1 MRRLIL
7 FILVT
12 AAVIFAAVW
21 LADRPGEVTIR
32 WQGWRIDTSVP
43 VLLMLVLAG
52 LAVLVFIGRTL
63 RAVIETPKRWLA
75 ERRHRREREGY
86 RALTD
91 GMAAIA
97 SGDPGRAKKLAKRAD
112 KLLADRSLTGLLNAQ
127 TAQLNGDEIE
137 ARRRFKD
144 MLNRPETA
152 FLGLKGL
159 MALALKHD
167 DRDAALDYAR
177 RAWAL
182 KPGAEDLAQI
192 LFDLQMRA
200 GQWAEAEI
208 TLDEAHRKGA
218 LSGADFKHRQAVA
231 LLERARHASDPGEAL
246 DLALKA
252 HRADPM
258 LVAAGAEAAE
268 RLHHAGKTRKAQ
280 AVIDASW
287 RAAPHPSLV
296 EAAIMLAPA
305 ETPLQR
311 VKRLEKLVKT
321 NPDAADGHIALAEA
335 AMAAKLWG
343 HARTHLTTAA
353 ELRPTA
359 GTFISLARLEREEK
373 GDEAA
378 AQGWLAKSTDAPAEP
393 AWTCTACG
401 KPADAWSALC
411 PTCNAPDTLEWR

>member
-1 MRRLIL
+1 MRRLVL

-12 AAVIFAAVW
+12 ALLIFAAVW

-43 VLLMLVLAG
+43 VLLMLVLA
-52 LAVLVFIGRTL
+52 VLIVLGVIGRVLRTL
-63 RAVIETPKRWLA
+63 IETPKRWLA
-75 ERRHRREREGY
+75 ENRHRREREGY

-97 SGDPGRAKKLAKRAD
+97 SGDPRQARKLAKRAD

-127 TAQLNGDEIE
+127 TAQLAGDETE
-137 ARRRFKD
+137 ARARFDD
-144 MLNRPETA
+144 MLGRPETA

-167 DRDAALDYAR
+167 DRTAALDYAR

-182 KPGAEDLAQI
+182 KPGTEELAAI
-192 LFDLQMRA
+192 LFDLQARA

-208 TLDEAHRKGA
+208 NLNEAHRKGA
-218 LSGADFKHRQAVA
+218 LSNAEFKHRHAVA
-231 LLERARHASDPGEAL
+231 LLERARRAADSGEAL

-258 LVAAGAEAAE
+258 LVAAAAEAADQ
-268 RLHHAGKTRKAQ
+268 LHRAGKTRKAQ
-280 AVIDASW
+280 AVIDATW

-296 EAAIMLAPA
+296 EAEILLAPA

-321 NPDAADGHIALAEA
+321 NPDAADGHVALAEA
-335 AMAAKLWG
+335 AMGAKLWG
-343 HARTHLTTAA
+343 HARTHLSKAID
-353 ELRPTA
+353 LRPTA
-359 GTFISLARLEREEK
+359 GTYIMLARLEREEK

-378 AQGWLAKSTDAPAEP
+378 AQDWLAKSTGAPPEP
-393 AWTCTACG
+393 AWICAACT

-411 PTCNAPDTLEWR
+411 PTCGAPDTLEWR